1 MKYIIERADF
11 IQDEDLKKRYSQTSK
26 HIPKLESNGEVKVLG
41 ADEKILRF
49 DDFVERKKKL

>member
-11 IQDEDLKKRYSQTSK
+11 IQDEDLKKKYSQTSK
-26 HIPKLESNGEVKVLG
+26 LIPKLESNGEVRLLG